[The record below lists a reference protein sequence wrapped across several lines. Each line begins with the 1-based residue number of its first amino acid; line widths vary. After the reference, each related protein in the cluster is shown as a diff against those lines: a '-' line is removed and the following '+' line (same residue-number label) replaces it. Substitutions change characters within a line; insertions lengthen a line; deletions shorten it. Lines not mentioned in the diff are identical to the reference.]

1 MNRLLITK
9 AITNNEDRID
19 HRIPI
24 ECEINKLYNIHIN
37 IGIGENKIMSCI
49 ELSEIILTFS
59 QKLPYSEILTKVPSR
74 YSNDD
79 PNNKS
84 FKLFFSKNGSI
95 CE

>member
-49 ELSEIILTFS
+49 E
-59 QKLPYSEILTKVPSR
+59 
-74 YSNDD
+74 
-79 PNNKS
+79 
-84 FKLFFSKNGSI
+84 
-95 CE
+95 